1 MSPLSRRAATLVA
14 ALTALVCQSAAA
26 QSTQAISP
34 TTSSAARPAGA
45 LPRPSVAFIAEP
57 GRAEASRTSMPI
69 ELDGKL
75 DEAAW
80 TTARYVTG
88 LTQREPSEGSP
99 ASDSTRVTFVY
110 DNQALYI
117 GARMHSSNPQHIR
130 PLVARR
136 DKEGSAEQLV
146 LSFDTFGDR
155 RTAYTFSV
163 TSGGVRVDY
172 YHGSD
177 FENSRDYTFD
187 PVWEVR
193 TTVDAQG
200 WTAEMRIPF
209 SQLRFSA
216 ADEQIWGVNI
226 VRLVPEKNESDYWML
241 VKRNE
246 TGWSSRMG
254 QLTGIRGVKARQ
266 RLEVLPYVA
275 SDTRAKSTVNTA
287 NPYDYRQR
295 SEMRAGA
302 DVKIGLGPNATLE
315 ATINPDFGQVE
326 ADPAVVN
333 LSAFEV
339 FFQERRP
346 FFTEGT
352 QLLNARGNFYSR
364 RIGAPP
370 PLNPG
375 GSYADVP
382 HNTTI
387 LGAAKVSGRLPSKLS
402 FAGLTALS
410 AQENA
415 RVFDVTQQTE
425 TTAEV
430 APRTLYGIG
439 VVQQEF
445 GKDGS
450 TAYAMFTGVER
461 NLQDGSLAERVLSQ
475 RAYSGLA
482 DTRLRWAG
490 GKYDVSAFVGFSHIA
505 GDSLAMLAQQRSS
518 RRFFQR
524 PDAGYVRVDSG
535 LTSMNGYFAGIN
547 HSKMSG
553 SWLWDIDFSA
563 ESPGYEI
570 NDAGRLGGTDDLGQS
585 SNLRYRQTQRGAYFH
600 NWDVGVSQYAG
611 WNFGGVN
618 TYSGFELYSNQT
630 LKNFIRTWVEAGIQL
645 PAISDD
651 LTRGGPMMRTYGGQS
666 INAGISSRGGAR
678 TSWSLSAGTSASGD
692 GGNSLGVDGAVTL
705 RPGTRLEL
713 SITPSVSHNENA
725 RQYVSTRSGGTAA
738 TFGSRYIFAHVDQMQ
753 YSMRLRLNFALT
765 PNLTFETYAEPFAA
779 SGRYHEYGEL
789 GARMDKD
796 LRTYGTQGTT
806 ISAPDSTGAR
816 VVTDGAARFTL
827 GNNDFNL
834 RSFRSNAVMRWEW
847 RPGCTL
853 FVVWQQDRSA
863 QRTRGLT
870 VKPGALWDAL
880 SADGTQVLALKASYW
895 LPLSF
900 R

>member
-1 MSPLSRRAATLVA
+1 MSALFSRATVLGVALMLVA
-14 ALTALVCQSAAA
+14 LDRTDAQPALGSGTPGSSNSTPFQRLLV
-26 QSTQAISP
+26 
-34 TTSSAARPAGA
+34 G
-45 LPRPSVAFIAEP
+45 EP
-57 GRAEASRTSMPI
+57 GRAEATRTTGSI
-69 ELDGKL
+69 HLDGRL

-80 TTARYVTG
+80 QTARYVSG
-88 LTQREPSEGSP
+88 LIQREPAEGSP
-99 ASDSTRVTFVY
+99 ESDSTLVTFVY

-117 GARMHSSNPQHIR
+117 GARMMSSHPESIR

-136 DKEGSAEQLV
+136 DKEGSAEQLI

-193 TTVDAQG
+193 TTVDAKG

-209 SQLRFSA
+209 SQLRFST
-216 ADEQIWGVNI
+216 ADEQNWGVNI
-226 VRLVPEKNESDYWML
+226 VRLVPDRNESDYWML
-241 VKRNE
+241 IKRNE

-254 QLTGIRGVKARQ
+254 QLTGLRGLRARQ

-275 SDTRAKSTVNTA
+275 SDTRAKSTVNPA
-287 NPYDYRQR
+287 NPYDAKNR
-295 SEMRAGA
+295 SEVRAGG

-339 FFQERRP
+339 FFDERRP

-375 GSYADVP
+375 GTYADVP

-415 RVFDVTQQTE
+415 RVFNAAQRTE

-430 APRTLYGIG
+430 APRTLYGVG

-450 TAYAMFTGVER
+450 TAYAMFTAVER
-461 NLQDGSLAERVLSQ
+461 DLTNGSQAERVLAQ
-475 RAYSGLA
+475 RAYTGLA

-490 GKYDVSAFVGFSHIA
+490 GGYDASAFIGFSHIA

-524 PDAGYVRVDSG
+524 PDAGYVRVDPG

-547 HSKMSG
+547 HSKLSG
-553 SWLWDIDFSA
+553 SWLWDLDFSA

-570 NDAGRLGGTDDLGQS
+570 NDVGRLGGTDDISQS
-585 SNLRYRQTQRGAYFH
+585 SNLRYRQTKRGQYFH
-600 NWDVGVSQYAG
+600 NWDVGVSQFAG
-611 WNFGGVN
+611 WNFGGVT
-618 TYSGFELYSNQT
+618 TYNGFELYSNQT
-630 LKNFIRTWVEAGIQL
+630 LKNFLRSWVELGVNL
-645 PAISDD
+645 PATSDD
-651 LTRGGPMMRTYGGQS
+651 LTRGGPLMQVYGSQS
-666 INAGISSRGGAR
+666 LGAGISSRSGAR
-678 TSWSLSAGTSASGD
+678 TSWSASAGASTSKD
-692 GGNSLGVDGAVTL
+692 GSYTFDMDGALTL
-705 RPGTRLEL
+705 RPGTRVEL
-713 SITPSVSHNENA
+713 SLTPSFSQSENA
-725 RQYVSTRSGGTAA
+725 RQYVATRANGTAA
-738 TFGSRYIFAHVDQMQ
+738 TFGSRYVFAHVDQVQ
-753 YSMRLRLNFALT
+753 YSLRFRLNFALT

-789 GARMDKD
+789 GARLDRD
-796 LRTYGTQGTT
+796 LRTYGTNGTT
-806 ISAPDSTGAR
+806 ISAPDSTGTR
-816 VVTDGAARFTL
+816 VVTDGATTFTL
-827 GNNDFNL
+827 GNSDFNL

-870 VKPGALWDAL
+870 VRPGALWDAL

>member
-1 MSPLSRRAATLVA
+1 MSLAVLRATAPA
-14 ALTALVCQSAAA
+14 ALFALLVSNSAVA
-26 QSTQAISP
+26 QTDDLRRDPAR
-34 TTSSAARPAGA
+34 SA
-45 LPRPSVAFIAEP
+45 PRPTAPTFIAEP
-57 GRAEASRTSMPI
+57 GRAEASRASSAI
-69 ELDGKL
+69 SLDGKL
-75 DEAAW
+75 DDGAW
-80 TTARYVTG
+80 QTARYVTG

-99 ASDSTRVTFVY
+99 ATDSTRVTFVY
-110 DNQALYI
+110 DDHALYV
-117 GARMHSSNPQHIR
+117 GARMLSGHPESIR

-172 YHGSD
+172 YHGAD
-177 FENSRDYTFD
+177 FENTRDYTFD

-193 TTVDAQG
+193 TTVDATG

-209 SQLRFSA
+209 SQLRFST
-216 ADEQIWGVNI
+216 ADEQTWGVNI
-226 VRLVPEKNESDYWML
+226 VRLVPERNESNYWML

-254 QLTGIRGVKARQ
+254 QLTGLRGLRARQ
-266 RLEVLPYVA
+266 RIEVLPYVA
-275 SDTRAKSTVNTA
+275 SDTRAKSAVNPA
-287 NPYDYRQR
+287 NPYDVARR
-295 SEMRAGA
+295 SELRAGA

-346 FFTEGT
+346 FFAEGT

-375 GSYADVP
+375 GTYADVP

-410 AQENA
+410 GEEHAK
-415 RVFDVTQQTE
+415 VFDAAQQRE
-425 TTAEV
+425 TSAQV

-450 TAYAMFTGVER
+450 TAYAMFTAVER
-461 NLQDGSLAERVLSQ
+461 DITAGSQAARVLAE

-490 GKYDVSAFVGFSHIA
+490 GAYDASAFIGFSHIA
-505 GDSLAMLAQQRSS
+505 GDSLAILAQQRSS

-524 PDAGYVRVDSG
+524 PDADYVDVQPS

-547 HSKMSG
+547 HSKLSG
-553 SWLWDIDFSA
+553 SWLWDIDLSA
-563 ESPGYEI
+563 ESPGYEV
-570 NDAGRLGGTDDLGQS
+570 NDAGRLGGTDDVSQS
-585 SNLRYRQTQRGAYFH
+585 SNLRYRQTRRGPRFH
-600 NWDVGVSQYAG
+600 NWDIGVSQFSG
-611 WNFGGVN
+611 WNYGGTN
-618 TYSGFELYSNQT
+618 TYNGFEWYSNQT
-630 LKNFIRTWVEAGIQL
+630 LRNFWRTWIEAGLNL
-645 PAISDD
+645 PALSDD
-651 LTRGGPMMRTYGGQS
+651 LTRGGPLMRTYGSQVIAVGM
-666 INAGISSRGGAR
+666 SSRSGAR
-678 TSWSLSAGTSASGD
+678 TGWSFAARTSGGGDGSHSLS
-692 GGNSLGVDGAVTL
+692 VDGTITL

-713 SITPSVSHNENA
+713 TMSPSISVGENA
-725 RQYVSTRSGGTAA
+725 RQYVTTRAGGTAS
-738 TFGSRYIFAHVDQMQ
+738 TFGSRYIFAHVDQAQ
-753 YSMRLRLNFALT
+753 YSMRFRLNYALT
-765 PNLTFETYAEPFAA
+765 PNLTIETYAEPFAA
-779 SGRYHEYGEL
+779 SGRYFDYGEL
-789 GARMDKD
+789 GARLDRD
-796 LRTYGTQGTT
+796 LRTYGTGPTT

-816 VVTDGAARFTL
+816 TVTDGAAQFSL
-827 GNNDFNL
+827 ANNDFNV

-870 VKPGALWDAL
+870 VRPGALLDAL
-880 SADGTQVLALKASYW
+880 RADGTQVLALKASYW
-895 LPLSF
+895 LPLSL

>member
-1 MSPLSRRAATLVA
+1 MRALLLRAVTSVIALTLV
-14 ALTALVCQSAAA
+14 VPRISVA
-26 QSTQAISP
+26 QTNPLNGAP
-34 TTSSAARPAGA
+34 AVNATTSTARS
-45 LPRPSVAFIAEP
+45 PRLFIREP
-57 GRAEASRTSMPI
+57 GRAEASRTTASI
-69 ELDGKL
+69 RLDGKL
-75 DEAAW
+75 DDTAW
-80 TTARYVTG
+80 QTARFVTG
-88 LTQREPSEGSP
+88 LTQREPAEGQP
-99 ASDSTRVTFVY
+99 ANDSTHVTFVY
-110 DNQALYI
+110 DQQALYI
-117 GARMHSSNPQHIR
+117 GARMFSSHPQSIR

-193 TTVDAQG
+193 TTVDDKG
-200 WTAEMRIPF
+200 WTAEARIPF

-216 ADEQIWGVNI
+216 ADEQTWGVNI
-226 VRLVPEKNESDYWML
+226 VRLVPDRNESDYWML

-254 QLTGIRGVKARQ
+254 QLTGLRGLRARQ
-266 RLEVLPYVA
+266 RLEALPYVA
-275 SDTRAKSTVNTA
+275 SDTRAKSTVNA
-287 NPYDYRQR
+287 SNPYDAKQQ
-295 SEMRAGA
+295 SEVRAGA

-352 QLLNARGNFYSR
+352 QLLNSRGNFYSR

-375 GSYADVP
+375 GTYADVP

-402 FAGLTALS
+402 FAGLTAVS
-410 AQENA
+410 GQENA
-415 RVFDVTQQTE
+415 RVFDAASHSERKV
-425 TTAEV
+425 EV
-430 APRTLYGIG
+430 APRTTYGIG

-461 NLQDGSLAERVLSQ
+461 DITDGSTADRVLAH

-490 GKYDVSAFVGFSHIA
+490 GRYDMSAFVGFSHIG
-505 GDSLAMLAQQRSS
+505 GDSLAILAQQRSS

-524 PDAGYVRVDSG
+524 PDARHVRVDSS
-535 LTSMNGYFAGIN
+535 LTAMNGYFAGIN
-547 HSKMSG
+547 HSKLAG
-553 SWLWDIDFSA
+553 SWLWDLDFSA

-570 NDAGRLGGTDDLGQS
+570 NDVGRLGNTDDLSQS
-585 SNLRYRQTQRGAYFH
+585 SNLRYRQTKRGRALH
-600 NWDVGVSQYAG
+600 NWDVGVSQFAG
-611 WNFGGVN
+611 WNFGGTN
-618 TYSGFELYSNQT
+618 DYNGFEFYTNQT
-630 LKNFIRTWVEAGIQL
+630 HLNFVRTWVEAGVNL
-645 PAISDD
+645 PAVSDA
-651 LTRGGPMMRTYGGQS
+651 LTRGGPLMRTYGS
-666 INAGISSRGGAR
+666 RSVFAGISSRSGAL
-678 TSWSLSAGTSASGD
+678 TAWSLSAGGSHSDD
-692 GGNSLGVDGAVTL
+692 GGHSTEWNGALTL
-705 RPGTRLEL
+705 RPGPRLEL
-713 SITPSVSHNENA
+713 TLTPSYRDSESG
-725 RQYVSTRSGGTAA
+725 RQYVMTRNDGTAA
-738 TFGSRYIFAHVDQMQ
+738 TYGSRYVFAHVDQRQ
-753 YSMRLRLNFALT
+753 ISMRFRLNYALT
-765 PNLTFETYAEPFAA
+765 PNLTIETYAEPFAA
-779 SGRYHEYGEL
+779 SGTYGEYGEL
-789 GARMDKD
+789 GARLDKD
-796 LRTYGTQGTT
+796 LRAYGTDGTT

-816 VVTDGAARFTL
+816 VVTDGAKRFTI

-847 RPGCTL
+847 RPGCVL
-853 FVVWQQDRSA
+853 FVVWQQDRAA

-870 VKPGALWDAL
+870 VNPGALWDAVR
-880 SADGTQVLALKASYW
+880 ADGTQVLALKASYW
-895 LPLSF
+895 LPMSW

>member
-1 MSPLSRRAATLVA
+1 MSNLFMRTATLLA
-14 ALTALVCQSAAA
+14 ALTTVVGSDVTA
-26 QSTQAISP
+26 QPGGPSSP
-34 TTSSAARPAGA
+34 SPVAPARPAP
-45 LPRPSVAFIAEP
+45 LSFIREP
-57 GRAEASRTSMPI
+57 GRAEAMRTDMSI
-69 ELDGKL
+69 HLDGRL

-80 TTARYVTG
+80 QTARYVTG
-88 LTQREPSEGSP
+88 LTQREPNEGAA
-99 ASDSTRVTFVY
+99 ASDSTRVAFVY
-110 DNQALYI
+110 DDQALYI
-117 GARMHSSNPQHIR
+117 GARMNSSHPESIR

-136 DKEGSAEQLV
+136 DKEGSAEQLI

-187 PVWEVR
+187 PVWQVR
-193 TTVDAQG
+193 TTVDAEG

-216 ADEQIWGVNI
+216 ADEQTWGINI
-226 VRLVPEKNESDYWML
+226 VRLIPERNESAYWML
-241 VKRNE
+241 VRRSE

-254 QLTGIRGVKARQ
+254 QLTGLKGLRSRQ
-266 RLEVLPYVA
+266 RIEVLPYVA
-275 SDTRAKSTVNTA
+275 SDTRTKSAVNPA
-287 NPYDYRQR
+287 NPFDAKQR
-295 SEMRAGA
+295 NEVRAGA
-302 DVKIGLGPNATLE
+302 DLKVGLGPNATLE

-339 FFQERRP
+339 FFDERRP

-375 GSYADVP
+375 GTYADVP

-415 RVFDVTQQTE
+415 QVIDAGQQIPRE
-425 TTAEV
+425 VEV
-430 APRTLYGIG
+430 APRTLYGVG

-461 NLQDGSLAERVLSQ
+461 NLKDGTPAQRALAE

-490 GKYDVSAFVGFSHIA
+490 GKYDMSAFVGFSHIS

-524 PDAGYVRVDSG
+524 PDAHYVHVDSG
-535 LTSMNGYFAGIN
+535 LTSMNGYIAGIN

-553 SWLWDIDFSA
+553 SWLWDIDLSA

-570 NDAGRLGGTDDLGQS
+570 NDAGRLGGTDDLSQS
-585 SNLRYRQTQRGAYFH
+585 SNLRYRQTRRGRYFH
-600 NWDVGVSQYAG
+600 NWDIGLSQYAG

-618 TYSGFELYSNQT
+618 NYSGFELYSNQT
-630 LKNFIRTWVEAGIQL
+630 LRNFLRSWMNVGIGL
-645 PAISDD
+645 PATSDD
-651 LTRGGPMMRTYGGQS
+651 LTRGGPLMRTYGEHWV
-666 INAGISSRGGAR
+666 NAGISSRSGAR
-678 TSWSLSAGTSASGD
+678 TSWSFSTGASTRGD
-692 GGNSLGVDGAVTL
+692 GGNSVNLNGALTL
-705 RPGTRLEL
+705 RPGARMEL
-713 SITPSVSHNENA
+713 SITPAFSGNENA
-725 RQYVSTRSGGTAA
+725 RQYVTTRSGGTAA
-738 TFGSRYIFAHVDQMQ
+738 TYGSRYIFAHVDQVQ
-753 YSMRLRLNFALT
+753 YSVRFRLNYALT

-789 GARMDKD
+789 PARLSRD

-816 VVTDGAARFTL
+816 LVNDGAAYFTL
-827 GNNDFNL
+827 PGNDFNL

-863 QRTRGLT
+863 ERTPGLT
-870 VKPGALWDAL
+870 AKPGALWDAL
-880 SADGTQVLALKASYW
+880 RADGTQVIALKASYW
-895 LPLSF
+895 LPLSW

>member
-1 MSPLSRRAATLVA
+1 MSSLARRASALAA
-14 ALTALVCQSAAA
+14 ALTVLFGTSVAA
-26 QSTQAISP
+26 QSNSQSVT
-34 TTSSAARPAGA
+34 
-45 LPRPSVAFIAEP
+45 LPRAVDEAPPLSFVAEP
-57 GRAEASRTSMPI
+57 GRAEARRIASAI

-75 DEAAW
+75 TEPAW
-80 TTARYVTG
+80 QTARYVTG
-88 LTQREPSEGSP
+88 LTQREPSEGLP
-99 ASDSTRVTFVY
+99 ASDSTRVTFIY
-110 DNQALYI
+110 DDQALYI
-117 GARMHSSNPQHIR
+117 GARMHSSHPESIR

-193 TTVDAQG
+193 TTVDAAG

-216 ADEQIWGVNI
+216 ADEQTWGVNI
-226 VRLVPEKNESDYWML
+226 VRLIPERNESAYWML
-241 VKRNE
+241 VKRSE
-246 TGWSSRMG
+246 TGWASRMG
-254 QLTGIRGVKARQ
+254 QLTGLRGLRARQ
-266 RLEVLPYVA
+266 RVEVLPYVA
-275 SDTRAKSTVNTA
+275 SDTRAKSTVNPL
-287 NPYDYRQR
+287 NPYDDPQR
-295 SEMRAGA
+295 SEVRAGA
-302 DVKIGLGPNATLE
+302 DLKVGLGPNATLE

-326 ADPAVVN
+326 ADPAIVN

-375 GSYADVP
+375 GTYADVP

-410 AQENA
+410 GEEQAK
-415 RVFDVTQQTE
+415 VFDAADQSERLALVS
-425 TTAEV
+425 
-430 APRTLYGIG
+430 PRTLYGVG

-445 GKDGS
+445 GRDGS
-450 TAYAMFTGVER
+450 TAYAMFTAVNRDLEK
-461 NLQDGSLAERVLSQ
+461 GSQAERALAQ
-475 RAYSGLA
+475 RAYTGLA

-490 GKYDVSAFVGFSHIA
+490 GQYDVSAFIGFSHIA
-505 GDSLAMLAQQRSS
+505 GDSMAMLAQQRSS

-524 PDAGYVRVDSG
+524 PDANYVSVNPG

-553 SWLWDIDFSA
+553 SWLWDIDLSA

-570 NDAGRLGGTDDLGQS
+570 NDAGRLGGTDDIGQS
-585 SNLRYRQTQRGAYFH
+585 SALRYRETERGRVFH
-600 NWDVGVSQYAG
+600 NWTVGVSQYAG
-611 WNFGGVN
+611 WNFGGIN
-618 TYSGFELYSNQT
+618 TYNGFELFSNQT
-630 LKNFIRTWVEAGIQL
+630 WRNFWRTWVESGINL

-651 LTRGGPMMRTYGGQS
+651 LTRGGPLMRTYGSQS
-666 INAGISSRGGAR
+666 LSAGISSRAGSR
-678 TSWSLSAGTSASGD
+678 TGWSLSTGASTAGD
-692 GGNSLGVDGAVTL
+692 GSRSFEVDGALTL

-713 SITPSVSHNENA
+713 SLTPSISDSRNA
-725 RQYVSTRSGGTAA
+725 RQYVAARSGGSAA
-738 TFGSRYIFAHVDQMQ
+738 TYGSRYIFAHVDQVQ
-753 YSMRLRLNFALT
+753 YGVQFRLNMALT

-779 SGRYHEYGEL
+779 SGRYSEYGEL
-789 GARMDKD
+789 GARLDKD
-796 LRTYGTQGTT
+796 LRTYGTQGTSIT
-806 ISAPDSTGAR
+806 APDSLGVR
-816 VVTDGAARFTL
+816 LVTDGTSQFTL
-827 GNNDFNL
+827 PSNDFNL

-870 VKPGALWDAL
+870 VRPDAL
-880 SADGTQVLALKASYW
+880 LDALRADGTQVLAIKASYW
-895 LPLSF
+895 LPMSW